1 MRWLKVLS
9 GVIAIVVI
17 GTLATVYLLIVTAF
31 DQNNRSTAP
40 GGNPACAVLINSA
53 TGTTDLDEDQVDNA
67 ETIVVA
73 GARMEVPVRGL
84 IIGVATALQE
94 SQLRNLNYGDRDS
107 VGLFQQRPSAGWGSV
122 AELTDPPTSASKFFA
137 ALLEVPN
144 WQSMP
149 LTEAAQAV
157 QRSAFPNAYAK
168 WESLSTTLVTTMVG
182 GADGRVS
189 PSGLVELDCGDV
201 AGAMLPTG
209 IVSDMLSVARRQL
222 GEPYVWGG
230 TGPNFFDCSGLVVYS
245 WLQVGHPLAVR
256 TSEQMYQVS
265 TEIPAGQEQ
274 PGDLLF
280 GHFDADGPG
289 HVMIV
294 VTPGVA
300 IEAPHTGD
308 VVKIVDYDVSE
319 WTVGR
324 LAAEAFL
331 SGQLPD

>member
-9 GVIAIVVI
+9 GVIALGVV
-17 GTLATVYLLIVTAF
+17 GVLASVYLMVVTAF
-31 DQNNRSTAP
+31 NQNDRATVSGDTQ
-40 GGNPACAVLINSA
+40 ACIVLINSA
-53 TGTTDLDEDQVDNA
+53 TGTADLDEDQVDNA
-67 ETIVVA
+67 EAIVIA
-73 GARMEVPVRGL
+73 GARMQVPVRGL
-84 IIGVATALQE
+84 IIAVATALQE
-94 SQLRNLNYGDRDS
+94 SQLRNLDHGDRDS
-107 VGLFQQRPSAGWGSV
+107 VGLFQQRPSSGWGTV
-122 AELTDPPTSASKFFA
+122 AELTDPPTSAGKFFS
-137 ALLEVPN
+137 ALLTVPN

-157 QRSAFPNAYAK
+157 QRSAFPSAYAK
-168 WESLSTTLVTTMVG
+168 WEPLSTTLVTTMV
-182 GADGRVS
+182 DGEDGQVS
-189 PSGLVELDCGDV
+189 PSDLVQLDCGDV
-201 AGAMLPTG
+201 AGSALPTG
-209 IVSDMLSVARRQL
+209 VVSDMLAVSRHQL

-256 TSEQMYQVS
+256 TAEQMYQVS
-265 TEIPAGQEQ
+265 AEIPAGQEQ

-294 VTPGVA
+294 IAPGVA

-308 VVKIVDYDVSE
+308 VVKIVHYDVSE

-324 LAAEAFL
+324 LTAEAFL
-331 SGQLPD
+331 DGELPG